1 VVTLCLVLSLP
12 LLFHAPAVLA
22 FAPHQGDTF
31 SYYEVTDLG
40 NGIGA
45 YAGYAE
51 HMVVNG
57 TEVMNG
63 VGANGTVSAS
73 YGSSWTWDNSSG
85 TTKTGSQSGN
95 YTFSSTS
102 FLYLHGTDN
111 QTGYVNPTVWFAM
124 DSSLPIGGTFYDL
137 NTQMTVM
144 SKNYSYFLPSLDK
157 NVTVIFA
164 QGISNYL
171 RNDVYGTFTATYT
184 WDSYFDPSTGYI
196 VGYSYVEHDTNS
208 SGDGFTYTDSL
219 YVTSA
224 SYPLTTA
231 AGGGLA
237 TVGTKGTTTAV
248 ATSLT
253 QSTSSSGATTG
264 PASNNYLG
272 YVAGLVIV
280 AIVLAILVYALSRR
294 GRRSDL
300 PRHSQGPSSGPPP
313 SRIDLTPAEQPP
325 VQQVVIKEVAKVQC
339 AYCGAWY
346 DTTAQVCP
354 RCGAARR

>member
-1 VVTLCLVLSLP
+1 LVLLLP
-12 LLFHAPAVLA
+12 LLSHAPAVLA
-22 FAPHQGDTF
+22 YTPHQGDTF

-40 NGIGA
+40 NGIGD
-45 YAGYAE
+45 YAGYTE
-51 HMVVNG
+51 HTVING
-57 TEVMNG
+57 TEVMTG
-63 VGANGTVSAS
+63 VSANGTVSAS
-73 YGSSWTWDNSSG
+73 YASSWTWDNSSG

-111 QTGYVNPTVWFAM
+111 QTGYVNPAVWFAI
-124 DSSLPIGGTFYDL
+124 DSSLPTGGTFYDL
-137 NTQMTVM
+137 DTQMTIM

-171 RNDVYGTFTATYT
+171 RNDAYGTFTATYT
-184 WDSYFDPSTGYI
+184 WNSYFDPSTGYI

-208 SGDGFTYTDSL
+208 SGDGFTYTDNL

-231 AGGGLA
+231 GGALA
-237 TVGTKGTTTAV
+237 TVGASSTTTAA

-253 QSTSSSGATTG
+253 QGTSSSSSSQATTST
-264 PASNNYLG
+264 ASNDYLG
-272 YVAGLVIV
+272 YAAGIVLVV
-280 AIVLAILVYALSRR
+280 IVLAILAYALSRR
-294 GRRSDL
+294 GRRNDL
-300 PRHSQGPSSGPPP
+300 PRHSQEPLSGPPP
-313 SRIDLTPAEQPP
+313 PDINLTPAEQPP